1 MIFISGVHGVG
12 KTYFCNEVRER
23 LGIDSFSASSLISS
37 KKQKG
42 FPANK
47 LIPDIDINQQY
58 LLAAIEDLR
67 SAGNEFIL
75 DGHFC
80 LLNGEGTITRIGF
93 DTFLSLKPD
102 AIILL
107 TESPE
112 IIAKRRK
119 ERDGVEPAVSAI
131 AAFQDAERS
140 YAKEV
145 SARLAVPFFL
155 STGHQD
161 LDAALEFIMSRRS

>member
-12 KTYFCNEVRER
+12 KTYFCNKVKQR
-23 LGIDSFSASSLISS
+23 LGIDSFSASALITS
-37 KKQKG
+37 KKKEG

-67 SAGNEFIL
+67 SAGKEFIL

-80 LLNGEGTITRIGF
+80 LLNGEGKITRIGF
-93 DTFLSLKPD
+93 DTFVSLNPD

-112 IIAKRRK
+112 IIASRRK
-119 ERDGVEPAVSAI
+119 ERDGIEPAVSTI
-131 AAFQDAERS
+131 DAFQDAERS

-145 SARLAVPFFL
+145 SSRLAVPFFH

-161 LDAALEFIMSRRS
+161 LNSTIEFIKSRRS